1 VAPANT
7 LSGTEATM
15 SGSPGNTSE
24 GTKGGR
30 TPRGTNDDLIQRH
43 GAGGPDSTAR
53 TDATTDA
60 RERRGPGEATEPG
73 GGAPES
79 DGE

>member
-1 VAPANT
+1 
-7 LSGTEATM
+7 M

-60 RERRGPGEATEPG
+60 RAPRRGPGGAREPDPD
-73 GGAPES
+73 APEPE
-79 DGE
+79 DG

>member
-1 VAPANT
+1 
-7 LSGTEATM
+7 M
-15 SGSPGNTSE
+15 SGSPGNTSS
-24 GTKGGR
+24 GGSGR

-60 RERRGPGEATEPG
+60 RGPGKGKNDRREPDPD
-73 GGAPES
+73 APQ
-79 DGE
+79 DDDA